1 MAHRTEKTI
10 SFPACRKRKV
20 EAEFSGGEV
29 TSDGGMVL
37 IRGIDRRL
45 GLTAAVAQ
53 VLEDPR
59 EPGKITHTALDLV
72 RQRVYGLVAGYEDL
86 NDHDTLRHDPGFQ
99 TAVERDEALASSPTL
114 CRFEQWGDRRTA
126 WELHRMLVEQFIA
139 SQRSAPAELMLD
151 FDGTD
156 DPVHGKQ
163 VGSFFHK
170 YYDGYCFLPLYVF
183 CGDQLLVSYL
193 RPGNSDGAKHAW
205 PILALLVRRLRQAWP
220 DVRIIFRGDGGFC
233 RPQLMRWCERK
244 KVEYVI
250 GLAKNAVLRRKA
262 DHLITAAAT
271 AWATTGEKQRLFGEV
286 RYGAKTWSCDRRVIV
301 KAEHTDQGSNP
312 RFVVTSL
319 TQPPQEL
326 YDELY
331 CARGEME
338 NRIKE
343 QQLDLFADRTSCHA
357 WWPNQFRLL
366 LSSLAYTLVEALR
379 RLVLTGTGLAQAQ
392 SGTIRLKLFK
402 IGAVVMR
409 NTRRVRFFLSS
420 AYPDQ
425 DLFRLVATRLGTG

>member
-1 MAHRTEKTI
+1 
-10 SFPACRKRKV
+10 
-20 EAEFSGGEV
+20 
-29 TSDGGMVL
+29 
-37 IRGIDRRL
+37 
-45 GLTAAVAQ
+45 
-53 VLEDPR
+53 
-59 EPGKITHTALDLV
+59 
-72 RQRVYGLVAGYEDL
+72 
-86 NDHDTLRHDPGFQ
+86 
-99 TAVERDEALASSPTL
+99 
-114 CRFEQWGDRRTA
+114 
-126 WELHRMLVEQFIA
+126 
-139 SQRSAPAELMLD
+139 
-151 FDGTD
+151 
-156 DPVHGKQ
+156 
-163 VGSFFHK
+163 
-170 YYDGYCFLPLYVF
+170 
-183 CGDQLLVSYL
+183 
-193 RPGNSDGAKHAW
+193 
-205 PILALLVRRLRQAWP
+205 
-220 DVRIIFRGDGGFC
+220 
-233 RPQLMRWCERK
+233 MRWCERK
-244 KVEYVI
+244 QVEYVI

-286 RYGAKTWSCDRRVIV
+286 RYGAKTWFCDRRVIV